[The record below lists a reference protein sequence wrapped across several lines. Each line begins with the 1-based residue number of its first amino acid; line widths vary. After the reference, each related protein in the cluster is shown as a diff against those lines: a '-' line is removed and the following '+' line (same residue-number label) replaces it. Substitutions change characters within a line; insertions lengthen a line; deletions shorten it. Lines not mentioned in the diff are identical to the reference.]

1 MLNKAAKPLVKLV
14 DRYLPDPYI
23 FVLLLTLVVLI
34 AAVVAEHKTP
44 LEVIN
49 YWGDGFWTLLSF
61 SMQMLL
67 VLVAGFMLASS
78 PPIKK
83 LLDAIAGLAKSAPQ
97 AIILVTLV
105 SLAASWINWGF
116 GLVVGALFAKAL
128 ARKVKVDYRLLV
140 ASAYS
145 GFVVWHG
152 GLAGSIPLTIATAG
166 HFSESQIGII
176 PTSDTIFASYNL
188 LLVAILFVVMP
199 LVNRFMLPEE
209 KDSVYVDPSAL
220 DDKDAELDASALE
233 LNSANV
239 SERQPE
245 SRPADKLE
253 NSRLLG
259 WSVGGAGLVYLGY
272 YFWVQGGSLNLNLVN
287 FLFLFLA
294 ILLHQTPRSLLTSL
308 NEAIKG
314 GAGIVIQF
322 PFYAG
327 IMAVMVQS
335 GLAQSISEGFVA
347 IASAESLPFWSFI
360 SAGIVNIFVPSGGGQ
375 WAVQAP
381 IMLPAAQALGA
392 DVARV
397 AMAVAWGDA
406 WTNLIQPFWALPVLA
421 IAGLKARDIM
431 GFCLMQLMITGVIIS
446 IALSWF

>member
-1 MLNKAAKPLVKLV
+1 MLTKAAKPLVKLV

-23 FVLLLTLVVLI
+23 FVLLLTLVVMI
-34 AAVVAEHKTP
+34 SAVVAEQKTP
-44 LEVIN
+44 MDVIN
-49 YWGDGFWTLLSF
+49 YWGDGFWALLSF

-83 LLDAIAGLAKSAPQ
+83 LLDAIAGFAKSAPQ

-128 ARKVKVDYRLLV
+128 ARKVRVDYRLLV

-166 HFSESQIGII
+166 HFAEAQIGII
-176 PTSDTIFASYNL
+176 PTSETIFASFNL
-188 LLVAILFVVMP
+188 LLVLILFVVMP
-199 LVNRFMLPEE
+199 LVNRFMLPED
-209 KDSVYVDPSAL
+209 KDSIYIDP
-220 DDKDAELDASALE
+220 KALE
-233 LNSANV
+233 DV
-239 SERQPE
+239 SSEE
-245 SRPADKLE
+245 SNTAHTSNAMMRPADKLE

-272 YFWVQGGSLNLNLVN
+272 YFAVQGGSLNLNLVN

-294 ILLHQTPRSLLTSL
+294 IVLHQTPRSLLLSL

-327 IMAVMVQS
+327 IMAVMMQS

-381 IMLPAAQALGA
+381 IMLPAAEALGA

-431 GFCLMQLMITGVIIS
+431 GFCLMQLIITGVIIS

>member
-1 MLNKAAKPLVKLV
+1 MLNKAAQPLVKLV

-23 FVLLLTLVVLI
+23 FVLLLTLLVFG
-34 AAVVAEHKTP
+34 AAMLVEQQSPVQLVT
-44 LEVIN
+44 
-49 YWGDGFWTLLSF
+49 YWGQGFWSLLSF

-67 VLVAGFMLASS
+67 VLVAGYMLASS
-78 PPIKK
+78 PPIKR
-83 LLDAIAGLAKSAPQ
+83 LLDKIAGLAKSAPQ

-105 SLAASWINWGF
+105 SLMASWINWGF

-128 ARKVKVDYRLLV
+128 ARQVKVDYRLLV

-145 GFVVWHG
+145 GFVVWHA
-152 GLAGSIPLTIATAG
+152 GLAGSIPLTIATKG
-166 HFSESQIGII
+166 HFAEDKIGII
-176 PTSDTIFASYNL
+176 ATEHTIFAGFNL
-188 LLVAILFVVMP
+188 ALVAILFVLIP
-199 LVNRFMLPEE
+199 LVNRFMLPSDEE
-209 KDSVYVDPSAL
+209 SIYVDR
-220 DDKDAELDASALE
+220 DKLAE
-233 LNSANV
+233 
-239 SERQPE
+239 PE
-245 SRPADKLE
+245 AEKEAIVRPADHLE
-253 NSRLLG
+253 NSRLLA
-259 WSVGGAGLVYLGY
+259 WAVGGLGLAYLGH
-272 YFWVQGGSLNLNLVN
+272 YFFAAGGKLNLNIVN
-287 FLFLFLA
+287 YLFLFLA
-294 ILLHQTPRSLLTSL
+294 IILHQTPRSLLQSL

-327 IMAVMVQS
+327 IMALMVQS
-335 GLAQSISEGFVA
+335 GLAQSISAGFVA
-347 IASAESLPFWSFI
+347 IASANSLPFWSFI

-381 IMLPAAQALGA
+381 IMIPAAEALGA

-431 GFCLMQLMITGVIIS
+431 GYCLMLLLITGVVIS
-446 IALSWF
+446 IGLTWF